1 MPAGHRSI
9 ELTLSGKRTQTPSKV
24 AFVLDIYNKKKMT
37 KTDANHLQARL
48 REGAK
53 TYCHNAIAPEHVEKA
68 WNTSTQLIELRIRS
82 ARGSPL
88 SIGFALVQKKGKTLF
103 IHLLCAATSERT
115 SERAQL
121 TKLPIS
127 PGTILL
133 DQIEELATAAGVLD
147 IQLSAVPYV
156 INYYRNKGFRHL
168 YPGESTERPTI
179 AAAAKTIAQHRF
191 KTNDEVDRVLKI
203 GEAAIDA
210 DKLPDKLPASTKA
223 KTIAEQLSWF
233 LPEYEFKHTPEGTI
247 VALDNRGRIDQAITT
262 ALANRS
268 EHAATLDAFMQ
279 LHKAG
284 FATDDPTQ
292 PLNEAPQWD
301 RAREDVDVDS
311 DDTFLMTK
319 RIGQGK
325 RTSHKTRKAH
335 HARNHLNPHK
345 SKTKSNSKSKLKNKD
360 TKTSRHSTRKNRQ
373 H

>member
-37 KTDANHLQARL
+37 KTDAKHLQARL

-68 WNTSTQLIELRIRS
+68 WNTCTQLIELSIRS

-103 IHLLCAATSERT
+103 IHLLCAATSDRT

-127 PGTILL
+127 PGAILL
-133 DQIEELATAAGVLD
+133 DQIEALATAAGVLD

-168 YPGESTERPTI
+168 YPDESTERPTI

-191 KTNDEVDRVLKI
+191 KTNDDVDRVLKI

-247 VALDNRGRIDQAITT
+247 TALDNRGRIDQAITT
-262 ALANRS
+262 ALAKRS
-268 EHAATLDAFMQ
+268 EHAATVDAFMQ
-279 LHKAG
+279 LYKAG

-292 PLNEAPQWD
+292 PVSEAPQWD

-319 RIGQGK
+319 RIGQGI
-325 RTSHKTRKAH
+325 RTPHKTRKAH
-335 HARNHLNPHK
+335 HPRNHLNAHK
-345 SKTKSNSKSKLKNKD
+345 SNSNSKSKSN
-360 TKTSRHSTRKNRQ
+360 TF
-373 H
+373 